1 MMGAGAVEAAE
12 ARAAAKRWRWTH
24 DSDPGKLCA
33 GNSKQDLLLGRR
45 LVPAMSPP
53 SAITVRSRRLGL
65 CMWLRE
71 MALRR

>member
-1 MMGAGAVEAAE
+1 MGAGAVDAAE
-12 ARAAAKRWRWTH
+12 AKAAANRWRWTQ
-24 DSDPGKLCA
+24 DSDPGKLCP
-33 GNSKQDLLLGRR
+33 GNSKQDLLFGRR

-65 CMWLRE
+65 SMWLRD